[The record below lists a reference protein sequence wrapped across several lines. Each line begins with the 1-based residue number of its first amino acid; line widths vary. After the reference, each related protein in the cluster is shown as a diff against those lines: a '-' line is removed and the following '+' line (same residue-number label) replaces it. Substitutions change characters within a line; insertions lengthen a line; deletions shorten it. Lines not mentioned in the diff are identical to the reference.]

1 MYCGSTSTE
10 VAPPAVSVCCEQVF
24 IPTVFVTKTLCIP
37 LHPHRHKPS
46 NCNSYQHLHDDIT
59 RGVCIPSP
67 QTHGGGG
74 GDEEKESLLKQGRD
88 SGDKAPLISE
98 PPPPQTTAER
108 RNSAGTR
115 GRDRSREWS
124 SLCVSL
130 ASKSSIIILFI
141 GSPTII
147 SSQ

>member
-1 MYCGSTSTE
+1 M
-10 VAPPAVSVCCEQVF
+10 
-24 IPTVFVTKTLCIP
+24 FVTKTLCIP

-124 SLCVSL
+124 SLCVLL
-130 ASKSSIIILFI
+130 ASKVKHNNYTVHWFTHNNL
-141 GSPTII
+141 
-147 SSQ
+147 